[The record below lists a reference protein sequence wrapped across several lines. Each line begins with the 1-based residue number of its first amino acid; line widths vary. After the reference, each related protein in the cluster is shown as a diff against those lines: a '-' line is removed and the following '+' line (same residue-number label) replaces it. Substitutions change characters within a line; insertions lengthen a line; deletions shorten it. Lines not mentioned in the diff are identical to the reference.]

1 MSGRPRIAMVV
12 QRCGIEVNGGAE
24 AACLDVAR
32 EMSAVWD
39 VDIIT
44 TCALD
49 YQTWND
55 HYPPGE
61 TMIDGVRVIRFR
73 VDHPR
78 SVHFNNLSVKALRRG
93 SEQTPQELEEWM
105 KAQGPY
111 SSTLLRYI
119 KDNAKAYDSWFF
131 FTYLY
136 ATTFFGLPLVA
147 DRAVLVPFAHDE
159 WPIHQPG
166 MSDFFRLP
174 QRMVYSTEE
183 ERDFLLRRFADCN
196 LQGEVVGVGIRPPD
210 NVREDHFRHRFG
222 VFGKYALYLGRID
235 VAKGCDVMLRDFEAA
250 KEPDLQLLMIG
261 REVMDVPQ
269 HPWLRLFGFV
279 DEQTKYEAIR
289 GAEFVIAPSALES
302 LSLVLLEAWSQER
315 PVLVNAASDV
325 MVGQCR
331 RAGGGL
337 WYGDAFEFAAAI
349 PLLRDD
355 EIGRS
360 LGKSGKRYL
369 DDNYTWPVIRS
380 AYERVLSE
388 VVAGE
393 ARSST
398 TP

>member
-1 MSGRPRIAMVV
+1 MSGRPRVAMVV
-12 QRCGIEVNGGAE
+12 QRCGVEVNGGAE

-49 YQTWND
+49 YQTWRD

-61 TMIDGVRVIRFR
+61 TTIDGVRVLRFR
-73 VDHPR
+73 VDQPR
-78 SVHFNNLSVKALRRG
+78 SKNFNDLCVKALRRG
-93 SEQTPQELEEWM
+93 ADQTPKELEEWM

-111 SSTLLRYI
+111 SSGLLRYI
-119 KDNAKAYDSWFF
+119 KQHAQEYDCWIF

-159 WPIHQPG
+159 WPIHMPG

-174 QRMVYSTEE
+174 QRIVYSTQE
-183 ERDFLLRRFADCN
+183 ERDFLIGRFADCN
-196 LQGEVVGVGIRPPD
+196 LLGEVVGVGIRPPEA
-210 NVREDHFRHRFG
+210 VREDHFRHRFG
-222 VFGKYALYLGRID
+222 VFGPYALYLGRID
-235 VAKGCDVMLRDFEAA
+235 SAKGCDILLHDFEAA
-250 KEPDLQLLMIG
+250 KERDLTLLMIG
-261 REVMDVPQ
+261 REVMEVPQ
-269 HPWLRLFGFV
+269 YPWLRLFGFV

-289 GAEFVIAPSALES
+289 GAEFVVAPSALES

-337 WYGDAFEFAAAI
+337 WYADEFEFAASI
-349 PLLRDD
+349 PILRDK
-355 EIGRS
+355 ETGRS
-360 LGKSGKRYL
+360 LGESGKRYV
-369 DDNYTWPVIRS
+369 DDHYSWPVIRTS
-380 AYERVLSE
+380 YERVLSE
-388 VVAGE
+388 VE
-393 ARSST
+393 AAKPSPT
-398 TP
+398 KP